1 MITDIDKASDAE
13 ILECLTTTLAE
24 IVHGNDMDTA
34 TTDRLM
40 SIIMSGRCPEPLLAA
55 IITAWRIKGES
66 AQEIAT
72 AASVMRDF
80 ARAVSLPVRAVD
92 AVDIVGTGGD
102 GANLFNVSTAA
113 AFVVAAAGVP
123 VAKHGSTGVSSKSG
137 ASDVLTSMGVN
148 LMLSPEQIA
157 QSVDTLGIGFM
168 FAPNH
173 HPAMRHAKAVR
184 GLLKIRTIFN
194 VLGPLTNPARPPHTV
209 LGAFRTELC
218 EPLAF
223 AMGQL
228 GSRHVW
234 VVCAD
239 DGLDEISL
247 AAPTTVAEYKDG
259 QVRVFKM
266 TPEEVGITR
275 QSLDGLAIVT
285 PEDSHELI
293 KKALSNQIDNPNIT
307 KAQDIIAL
315 NAGAALYVAGR
326 VEDYQAGVALAR
338 QIITE
343 GQAVQKIR
351 DFADFTQRFIND

>member
-1 MITDIDKASDAE
+1 MTTDIDKLE
-13 ILECLTTTLAE
+13 NTQILDILTSTLAE
-24 IVHGNDMDTA
+24 LVAGNDMDVA
-34 TTDRLM
+34 TTDKLM
-40 SIIMSGRCPEPLLAA
+40 SIIMSGGCPEPLLAA

-80 ARAVSLPVRAVD
+80 AHAVSLPIQAKN

-102 GANLFNVSTAA
+102 GANLFNISTAA
-113 AFVVAAAGVP
+113 AFVVAVAGVP

-137 ASDVLTSMGVN
+137 ASDMLTNMGVN
-148 LMLSPEQIA
+148 LMLTSEQIA
-157 QSVDTLGIGFM
+157 QSIDTLGIGFM

-194 VLGPLTNPARPPHTV
+194 ILGPLTNPARPPYTV
-209 LGAFRTELC
+209 LGVFRAELC

-228 GSRHVW
+228 GSRRVW

-259 QVRVFKM
+259 QVKVFKVE
-266 TPEEVGITR
+266 PKEVGIIQR
-275 QSLDGLAIVT
+275 SLDGLSVAAA
-285 PEDSHELI
+285 EESYRLI
-293 KKALSNQIDNPNIT
+293 KKALSNQVDSDIIT

-315 NAGAALYVAGR
+315 NAGAALYISGR
-326 VEDYQAGVALAR
+326 TDSYKAGVMLAHK
-338 QIITE
+338 IITT
-343 GQAVQKIR
+343 GQAIQKIS
-351 DFADFTQRFIND
+351 DFISFSQRFS